1 MTFLIRSL
9 SPQESRVV
17 LGMTEHGSKEI
28 DRGEIIDM
36 LGVSPQAAD
45 HVIRSLRRK
54 GWLERAS
61 WGRYLLIPPEMGP
74 DAVGESN
81 VLALASRIAE
91 PYYFG
96 YGTAATHY
104 GFTTQH
110 RQAIRLVTS
119 VRTRNRRVLDTEVRI
134 VNPVPRKFFGFGPV
148 DVLGYT
154 VMMSDREKTAIDCID
169 RPDLAGGE
177 GEAATVLATACRR
190 IDWHKAASYLERM
203 SSRTLTRRF
212 GWLADHAGATIPED
226 VRIHLCDLAKGSG
239 KAFFG
244 PRNPKPGAIG
254 YQENWQ
260 LTANVASQDLIDSAG
275 IARRRSANR
284 DPACDEGVVP
294 PSHQTASQDD
304 R

>member
-1 MTFLIRSL
+1 MDRTNPFATRSL

-17 LGMTEHGSKEI
+17 LSMAEHGSREI
-28 DRGEIIDM
+28 ERGQIIDM

-74 DAVGESN
+74 HALGESN

-96 YGTAATHY
+96 YGTAAMHY

-110 RQAIRLVTS
+110 RQVIRLVTPM
-119 VRTRNRRVLDTEVRI
+119 RTRNRRVLDSEVRI
-134 VNPVPRKFFGFGPV
+134 VNPVLRKFFGFRPV
-148 DVLGYT
+148 DVLSYT

-177 GEAATVLATACRR
+177 GEAATILATACRR
-190 IDWHKAASYLERM
+190 IDWHKAAGYLDRM
-203 SSRTLTRRF
+203 SSKTLTRRF
-212 GWLADHAGATIPED
+212 GWLAERAGATIPED
-226 VRIHLCDLAKGSG
+226 VRAHLQDLAKGSG
-239 KAFFG
+239 RAYFG
-244 PRNPKPGAIG
+244 PRPPKPDAIG
-254 YQENWQ
+254 YQESWQ
-260 LTANVASQDLIDSAG
+260 LTVNVACHELSDSAG
-275 IARRRSANR
+275 IARPRS
-284 DPACDEGVVP
+284 V
-294 PSHQTASQDD
+294 D
-304 R
+304 RER

>member
-1 MTFLIRSL
+1 MTFITRSL

-17 LGMTEHGSKEI
+17 LNMAEHGCKEI
-28 DRGEIIDM
+28 ERGEIIDM

-134 VNPVPRKFFGFGPV
+134 VNPVPRKLFGSVPV

-154 VMMSDREKTAIDCID
+154 VMMSDREKTAIDCVD
-169 RPDLAGGE
+169 RPELVGGE
-177 GEAATVLATACRR
+177 GEAATVLATACCG

-212 GWLADHAGATIPED
+212 GWLAERAGAEVPED
-226 VRIHLCDLAKGSG
+226 VITHLRDLVKGTG
-239 KAFFG
+239 RAYYG
-244 PRNPKPGAIG
+244 PRTPVPGAIG
-254 YQENWQ
+254 YQDSWQ
-260 LTANVASQDLIDSAG
+260 LTVNVASHELSDSVG

-284 DPACDEGVVP
+284 E
-294 PSHQTASQDD
+294 